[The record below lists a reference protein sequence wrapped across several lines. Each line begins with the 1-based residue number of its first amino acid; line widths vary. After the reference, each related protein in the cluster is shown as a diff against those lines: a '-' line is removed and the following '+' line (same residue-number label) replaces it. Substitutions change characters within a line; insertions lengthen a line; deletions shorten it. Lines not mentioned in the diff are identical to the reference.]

1 MIPEASY
8 HKPMDLTTAF
18 SWGWAVL
25 LLAGVSLEAA
35 ALRRPEG
42 GLSLSSQV
50 WKVLSLADRVHPALG
65 WTGRI
70 LILGGAAWLGLHFAF
85 QI

>member
-1 MIPEASY
+1 
-8 HKPMDLTTAF
+8 MDSQTFFT
-18 SWGWAVL
+18 WGWAVL
-25 LLAGVSLEAA
+25 LSLGVALEVA

-50 WKVLSLADRVHPALG
+50 WKVIGLADRAHPAVG
-65 WTGRI
+65 WAGRI
-70 LILGGAAWLGLHFAF
+70 LILGGAVWLGAHFAF

>member
-1 MIPEASY
+1 MTLSE
-8 HKPMDLTTAF
+8 LFT
-18 SWGWAVL
+18 WGWAALLVL
-25 LLAGVSLEAA
+25 GVALEAA

-50 WKVLSLADRVHPALG
+50 WKLISFADRAHPAVG

-70 LILGGAAWLGLHFAF
+70 LILGGAVWLGAHFAF